1 VGEHGRL
8 AVGGGDSGLDRVY
21 GETVMVK
28 VAMAVA
34 VFWGGGVALSLEA
47 PTNDLI

>member
-1 VGEHGRL
+1 
-8 AVGGGDSGLDRVY
+8 
-21 GETVMVK
+21 VK